1 MFFQKRQIELLNK
14 KKSDLS
20 EKEYDIEYEKIIDK
34 ACLCEDLAA
43 SALTINKI
51 ASKRPLKTAVC
62 PGPNIAYFNKISTF
76 KEMVSHIYGRLNL
89 IQNPESRP
97 HMFIKEFK
105 MYISHF
111 EKEIQNRLPKLDNK
125 IVII

>member
-1 MFFQKRQIELLNK
+1 
-14 KKSDLS
+14 
-20 EKEYDIEYEKIIDK
+20 
-34 ACLCEDLAA
+34 
-43 SALTINKI
+43 
-51 ASKRPLKTAVC
+51 
-62 PGPNIAYFNKISTF
+62 
-76 KEMVSHIYGRLNL
+76 MVSHIYGRLNL

-125 IVII
+125 YRDYLINLKVILKMDSNIIKI